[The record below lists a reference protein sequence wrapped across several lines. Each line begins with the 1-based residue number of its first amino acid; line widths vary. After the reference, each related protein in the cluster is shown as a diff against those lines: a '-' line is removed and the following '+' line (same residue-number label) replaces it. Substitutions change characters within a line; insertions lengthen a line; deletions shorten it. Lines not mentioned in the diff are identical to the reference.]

1 MQIFYDSLLSF
12 PVRVRSKGVALS
24 TASNWAFN
32 TALAWAVPPA
42 LANISYRTYF
52 IFAAFNAGAAV
63 HVFFMCAPYDY
74 GRAYPLFPWIDR

>member
-1 MQIFYDSLLSF
+1 MQIF
-12 PVRVRSKGVALS
+12 PNRVRGKAVSLS

-52 IFAAFNAGAAV
+52 LFAAFNGKLS
-63 HVFFMCAPYDY
+63 
-74 GRAYPLFPWIDR
+74 R